1 MISQLDMFDSPRPAD
16 PVVKARP
23 KAQIKAK
30 TSGASNEEMAAKLV
44 ATGDYRILRRLPVRD
59 VVANPRPGFPRIGLL
74 VDTETTGLDHRV
86 AEVIEIGMVAFTYND
101 DGAFGDVIGVFGG
114 MQQPSKPI
122 PPEITELTGITDA
135 MVAGQ
140 AIDVRLMEEM
150 LRPADLVIAH
160 NAGFDRT
167 FCEKLSDAFR
177 AKAWACSHAEID
189 WKSRGFEGSKLGY
202 LLGQCGYFHDG
213 HRAVDDCLAL
223 IEVLLDGPEAALPGL
238 IRSSQR
244 TMARIWAEYAP
255 FDQKDKLKA
264 KGYRWAD
271 GTNGTAKAWWCEI
284 AADDLEA
291 ELHWLRTQVYLRAE
305 ADPPVQMISAVD
317 RYRK

>member
-1 MISQLDMFDSPRPAD
+1 MISQLDMFDSPKPAD
-16 PVVKARP
+16 PVVRPRP
-23 KAQIKAK
+23 KAKAL
-30 TSGASNEEMAAKLV
+30 SSEDMAHRLA
-44 ATGDYRILRRLPVRD
+44 ATGDYKILRRLPVRD

-101 DGAFGDVIGVFGG
+101 DGAFGDVIGIFGG
-114 MQQPSKPI
+114 MQQSSKPI
-122 PPEITELTGITDA
+122 PPEITELTGITDE

-140 AIDVRLMEEM
+140 VIDIRAMEE
-150 LRPADLVIAH
+150 LLAPADMVIAH

-167 FCEKLSDAFR
+167 FCEKLSDRFR
-177 AKAWACSHAEID
+177 AKAWACSHLEVD

-223 IEVLLDGPEAALPGL
+223 LEVLLHGSEPALPGL

-255 FDQKDKLKA
+255 FDQKDRLKA

-271 GTNGTAKAWWCEI
+271 GTNGTTKAWWAEV

>member
-1 MISQLDMFDSPRPAD
+1 MISQLDMFDSPKAME

-23 KAQIKAK
+23 KAK
-30 TSGASNEEMAAKLV
+30 SGASNEEMAAKLT
-44 ATGDYRILRRLPVRD
+44 ATGDYKILRRLPVRD

-101 DGAFGDVIGVFGG
+101 DGAFGG

-122 PPEITELTGITDA
+122 PPEITELTGITDE

-140 AIDVRLMEEM
+140 TIDIRLMEEM
-150 LRPADLVIAH
+150 LQPADLVIAH

-167 FCEKLSDAFR
+167 FCEKLSDRFR
-177 AKAWACSHAEID
+177 AKAWACSHAEVD
-189 WKSRGFEGSKLGY
+189 WKAKGFEGSKLGY

-223 IEVLLDGPEAALPGL
+223 LEVLLYGTEPVLPGL

-271 GTNGTAKAWWCEI
+271 GTNGTTKAWWCEI

>member
-1 MISQLDMFDSPRPAD
+1 MISQLDMFDSPQPAD
-16 PVVKARP
+16 PVVRPRP
-23 KAQIKAK
+23 KAKVL
-30 TSGASNEEMAAKLV
+30 SNEDMAQRLAS
-44 ATGDYRILRRLPVRD
+44 TGDYKILRRLPVRD

-74 VDTETTGLDHRV
+74 VDTETTGLDHRA

-101 DGAFGDVIGVFGG
+101 DGAFGDVIGIFGG

-122 PPEITELTGITDA
+122 PPEITELTGITDE

-140 AIDVRLMEEM
+140 AIDIRAMEE
-150 LRPADLVIAH
+150 LLLPADLVIAH

-167 FCEKLSDAFR
+167 FCEKLSDRFR
-177 AKAWACSHAEID
+177 TKAWACSHLEVD
-189 WKSRGFEGSKLGY
+189 WKGRGFEGSKLGY

-223 IEVLLDGPEAALPGL
+223 LEVLLHGSEPALPGL
-238 IRSSQR
+238 IRTSQR

-255 FDQKDKLKA
+255 FDQKDRLKA

-271 GTNGTAKAWWCEI
+271 GTNGTTKAWWAEV